1 MAKKQNETVEDILKQ
16 QLSKLENDDKVSKL
30 LKESE
35 RDKKIIIELKDR
47 EKISARTIVLFER
60 KIKFLKENIM
70 HELLKLCKS
79 SEEAKTLAEDYDD
92 SEIKSIL
99 GGSLEKL
106 YEICNSLEKLSSI
119 SADDKAFILNKPVNG
134 KKDDTQSRFDRLK
147 ANFNQKIGTSV
158 LRKPGRPKK
167 QDQSIVAD
175 IGLGKKVEKIVDEKT
190 ETQNK
195 LNEIFYG
202 TPTTQKNV
210 ISAIPTTSD
219 AEFDFSEA
227 LNPDHSLKDIMAD
240 IMSDMS
246 AQNEIVYNKENLD
259 KHLSRLSTSDVN
271 ELEAG
276 IMNKPRINSVD
287 DANVDEPQNSEK
299 PQHKN
304 GVFTA
309 NKLFDDIKK

>member
-1 MAKKQNETVEDILKQ
+1 MAKKQNETLEDILKQ
-16 QLSKLENDDKVSKL
+16 QLSKLEYDDKLAKL

-35 RDKKIIIELKDR
+35 RDKKIILELKDR

-70 HELLKLCKS
+70 HDLLKLCKA
-79 SEEAKTLAEDYDD
+79 SEQAKTLAEDYDD
-92 SEIKSIL
+92 GEIKTIINS
-99 GGSLEKL
+99 SLEKL
-106 YEICNSLEKLSSI
+106 YEICNNLEKLSSI
-119 SADDKAFILNKPVNG
+119 SADDKAFILNKPAQL
-134 KKDDTQSRFDRLK
+134 KKEDTQSRFDRLK
-147 ANFNQKIGTSV
+147 ANFNQKIGESV

-202 TPTTQKNV
+202 TPTSQKSV
-210 ISAIPTTSD
+210 VSAIPTTTD
-219 AEFDFSEA
+219 AAFDFSEA

-246 AQNEIVYNKENLD
+246 ADNDIVYNKESLD
-259 KHLSRLSTSDVN
+259 KHLSRLSTNDVE

-276 IMNKPRINSVD
+276 IMNKPHINNIDSVD
-287 DANVDEPQNSEK
+287 TDEVVAEK
-299 PQHKN
+299 PQHRN